1 LAQAAAYSQQIP
13 DTVLVSQAKLGDSG
27 AFAVLVRR
35 YERPLYAYA
44 RRMLGSAEE
53 AEDAFQ
59 ETFLRVHLHLD
70 RFRDGAPFRP
80 WLYQIA
86 TNVCRD
92 RRRWWRRR
100 PQVSLDAPVGDAAG
114 ATYADAMAGSEAG
127 PDARACEAELAARLE
142 EALADLP
149 LKQRAVFLM
158 ARYDGMSY
166 EEIGKALGIPVG
178 TVKSRMNTAVRR
190 LLAAI
195 EETD

>member
-1 LAQAAAYSQQIP
+1 MAQAAAYTQQLS
-13 DTVLVSQAKLGDSG
+13 DTVLVSQAKLGDSA
-27 AFAVLVRR
+27 AFALLVRR

-59 ETFLRVHLHLD
+59 ETFLRVHLHLE

-80 WLYQIA
+80 WLYRIA

-100 PQVSLDAPVGDAAG
+100 PQVPLDAPMGDDAG
-114 ATYADAMAGSEAG
+114 PTYADALAGSDAG
-127 PDARACEAELAARLE
+127 PAEHAREAELAAKLE
-142 EALADLP
+142 DALAALP

-158 ARYDGMSY
+158 SRCEGMSY
-166 EEIGKALGIPVG
+166 DEIAKSLGIPVG
-178 TVKSRMNTAVRR
+178 TVKSRMNTAVQR
-190 LLAAI
+190 LLAAV
-195 EETD
+195 EETI